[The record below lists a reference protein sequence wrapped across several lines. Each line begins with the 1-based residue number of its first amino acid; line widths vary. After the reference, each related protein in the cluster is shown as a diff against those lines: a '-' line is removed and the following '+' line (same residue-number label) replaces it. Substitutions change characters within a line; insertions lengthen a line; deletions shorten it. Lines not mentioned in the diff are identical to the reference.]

1 MAAVDI
7 DEAVV
12 RAACAG
18 DGPALRTVYLA
29 LAPAVRG
36 YLRAKGATD
45 PDGLTGEV
53 FLGVLPRLA
62 GLRDGAVGLRK
73 LVFSVAHARLV
84 DDYRVRA
91 RQPEFVDYDVTLDH
105 RVTASAE
112 DVAVSRLAAGEVRA
126 VLDRLPADQREVL
139 LLRLVADLPIDAVA
153 EIMGRSAGAVKQ
165 LQRRGLL
172 TVRQELAR
180 AGVTR

>member
-1 MAAVDI
+1 MAAAELD
-7 DEAVV
+7 DAVV

-18 DGPALRTVYLA
+18 DGAALRTVYLS

-36 YLRAKGATD
+36 YLHAKGAPD

-62 GLRDGAVGLRK
+62 GLRDGALGLRK

-84 DDYRVRA
+84 DDYRSRA
-91 RQPEFVDYDVTLDH
+91 RQPEFVDYDAALDD
-105 RVTASAE
+105 RIAESAE
-112 DVAVSRLAAGEVRA
+112 DAAVSRLAAGDVRA

-139 LLRLVADLPIDAVA
+139 VLRLVADLSIDAVA